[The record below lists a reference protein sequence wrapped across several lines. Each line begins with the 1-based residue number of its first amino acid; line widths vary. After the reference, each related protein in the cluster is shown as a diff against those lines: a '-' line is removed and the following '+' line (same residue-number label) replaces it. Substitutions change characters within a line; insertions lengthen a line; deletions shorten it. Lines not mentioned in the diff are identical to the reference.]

1 MRRWHIIILISIVPL
16 GVKGQLEPL
25 SNQYLLNTLAIN
37 PAYAGSRDALS
48 LSMHHRNQWTGFDG
62 APKTISLAMHAPL
75 RNEKVGLGLLVMN
88 DRRGISGYSVI
99 MGNFAYR
106 ILMNDGILSF
116 GLGSGLSI
124 FRNNWEELVAVDQ
137 DDDLLN
143 GNSSRYFQINFSLGA
158 FYSNDKFFL
167 GLSLP
172 LFLSH
177 DFNSSSGNFAMVND
191 YRRYNYFINGGYL
204 FTLSPNWKL
213 LPSSMIRYN
222 PASTIQVDVNSFLI
236 FHDKVWFGISYR
248 SNKSVVGHLIYQINN
263 QLAVG
268 YAYDRGFG
276 KIGGYLGGSH
286 EITIRYDFRYIIDV
300 IGPRYF

>member
-62 APKTISLAMHAPL
+62 APKTISLAVHAPL

-137 DDDLLN
+137 EIIVV
-143 GNSSRYFQINFSLGA
+143 S
-158 FYSNDKFFL
+158 
-167 GLSLP
+167 
-172 LFLSH
+172 
-177 DFNSSSGNFAMVND
+177 
-191 YRRYNYFINGGYL
+191 
-204 FTLSPNWKL
+204 KL
-213 LPSSMIRYN
+213 R
-222 PASTIQVDVNSFLI
+222 
-236 FHDKVWFGISYR
+236 
-248 SNKSVVGHLIYQINN
+248 
-263 QLAVG
+263 
-268 YAYDRGFG
+268 
-276 KIGGYLGGSH
+276 
-286 EITIRYDFRYIIDV
+286 
-300 IGPRYF
+300 